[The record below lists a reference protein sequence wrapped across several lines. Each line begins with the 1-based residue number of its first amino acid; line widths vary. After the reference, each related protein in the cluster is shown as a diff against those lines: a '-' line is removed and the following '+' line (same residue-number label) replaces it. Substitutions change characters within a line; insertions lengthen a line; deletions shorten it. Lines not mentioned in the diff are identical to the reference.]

1 MLSLAFHSKV
11 PKKCILKNIIMGVNH
26 LQTQWLAKAVSNCG
40 LFFVLGGIVSVDFF
54 FLTLI
59 YF

>member
-1 MLSLAFHSKV
+1 
-11 PKKCILKNIIMGVNH
+11 MGVNR

-54 FLTLI
+54 FLNFDLFLSSLWFTANWEEDT
-59 YF
+59 